1 MEVYDMGVGEKIVN
15 GTIDIT
21 TMLAKKVLNDTYEI
35 GKILTKEAFKTTFK
49 IAKHTTK
56 FSFQAIKYFTK
67 KGKEYHKEKQLSK
80 REVLQSK
87 PLSAYKNK
95 NVNFDAVFEQPK
107 VQQQKQVQIQ
117 QQVQQKAQPQVK
129 QQPQQVQKQNNVIY
143 AEQFQKRT
151 GKEMYSERKVHIE
164 GFRKLENFHQELL
177 DSGYLNEDQEKK
189 VKQVS
194 SLLKE
199 EKKMLEGNKTYQKSE
214 YYSKYDY
221 ENNTD
226 VGYKT
231 GIKEAVRFGD
241 VKSFKE
247 EYQEKYDIA
256 KTDISNYYQQ
266 IEKTTNLE
274 EKAFWTGRLENYV
287 ETNRETLINN
297 GLGEKIEG
305 IKPSKDLTKTE
316 KLDMK
321 LKKLEGLKKGMK
333 EHEKIKQKLATMP
346 KGNSKIKGILE
357 SKLGMSGLDMFF
369 ETDQAKQEYREKE
382 RQRKIEEKKH
392 SQREIYF

>member
-1 MEVYDMGVGEKIVN
+1 MGIGEKIVN
-15 GTIDIT
+15 RTIDIT
-21 TMLAKKVLNDTYEI
+21 GMLAKKALSDGYEV
-35 GKILTKEAFKTTFK
+35 GKVLTKMAFKATCFT
-49 IAKHTTK
+49 AKHSAK
-56 FSFQAIKYFTK
+56 FSVQAIKYFTK
-67 KGKEYHKEKQLSK
+67 RAKQYHAEKQLSK

-87 PLSAYKNK
+87 PLSSYKN
-95 NVNFDAVFEQPK
+95 VSFDNVFEEPK

-117 QQVQQKAQPQVK
+117 QQVQQKVQPQV
-129 QQPQQVQKQNNVIY
+129 QKKNNVIY
-143 AEQFQKRT
+143 AEQFQRQT

-177 DSGYLNEDQEKK
+177 DSGYLSEDQQKK

-199 EKKMLEGNKTYQKSE
+199 EKKMLEGNKVYKNSE

-226 VGYKT
+226 VGYKK
-231 GIKEAVRFGD
+231 GLKEAVRFGD

-247 EYQEKYDIA
+247 EYTEKYEIA
-256 KTDISNYYQQ
+256 RVDISNYYQR
-266 IEKTTNLE
+266 IEKTKDLE

-287 ETNRETLINN
+287 ATNKETLVNN

-333 EHEKIKQKLATMP
+333 ANEEIKKKVAAMP

-357 SKLGMSGLDMFF
+357 SKLGPSGLDMFF
-369 ETDQAKQEYREKE
+369 ETDQAKQAYRESEK
-382 RQRKIEEKKH
+382 QRKIEAKRHAE
-392 SQREIYF
+392 REVYF